1 MINLNKLNITDLKF
15 LIFENEIL
23 SNMLEI
29 IAENNKREKNSE
41 KIYNQ
46 ITPEN
51 IDENDS
57 FQFDDYINL
66 YLKNINKF
74 PLLSLDE
81 EKELV
86 KKMIKGD
93 SNARQKLIN
102 SNLKLVI
109 QVAKKYI
116 NSGVPFLDLVEFGN
130 IGLIKAID
138 KFNYK
143 EDDRISTY
151 AFNLIIS
158 QIIKGIANF
167 KGFSYLD
174 LIYIIKMQIVYN
186 NFLITLKRKSTISD
200 EEEMNLN
207 KELEKLLLLKK
218 DFMPFEI
225 INYGEENIDLEIPDE
240 ESDFENKVINK
251 LLLENINKLSI
262 QEQQVI
268 ILRFGLNGEK
278 NKTLEEVGKIYN
290 ITCERVR
297 QIEKKALSELKDMIN
312 KVAIKTPK
320 KKTAK
325 NVLPNERLEKLIND
339 SSFDKD
345 YIMKTINSM
354 FSKEDSKLL
363 FNQEFTENEL
373 NKANI
378 MLKKLENSIYL
389 DEWYKNYDDFCN
401 NTHYSK
407 KTIIWL
413 QNQRNNY
420 RNNSIPLDLVKLL
433 DAKGFV
439 WDENILQ
446 IQENINQNVGDIS
459 RRVNL
464 STLINDYSVYGLTN
478 LLIYIKFE
486 KNLKNIK
493 QLASKINE
501 IIKISLTEDIY
512 NTFILY
518 LLGVSIKN
526 IAIYLNISIKEVEN
540 NRIIAFNKIFSNQDI
555 LDLIENKNMVL
566 KIT

>member
-51 IDENDS
+51 IDENDY

>member
-312 KVAIKTPK
+312 KVDIKTPK